1 MLKSALQRSAD
12 AALRDAAAPSI
23 RTWVRALLGDAR
35 FERIVVTE
43 EPCADPDC
51 PPLET
56 WIALVG
62 GVDEPDRRLR
72 VPRPMRYVGADDVAA
87 AVRPLLDGTIDAVA
101 AEGCC

>member
-1 MLKSALQRSAD
+1 MLKSALKRSAD

-35 FERIVVTE
+35 FDRIVVTE

-56 WIALVG
+56 WIALLG
-62 GVDEPDRRLR
+62 GVGEPDRRLR
-72 VPRPMRYVGADDVAA
+72 IPRPMRYVGADDVAA
-87 AVRPLLDGTIDAVA
+87 AVRPLADGTIDASPPDA
-101 AEGCC
+101 CC